1 MANRVEVYSK
11 MEPPLQADD
20 YELVLS
26 QNMAATP
33 PGDNPLGAVPEEV
46 RSFTVTA
53 PRLAMPGTE
62 LFSVYPPPNAV
73 GAFETRLPQVA
84 LRRRTLP
91 WERTMPG
98 GVPWLAL
105 VVLADAECTFLQG
118 VRPPDAI
125 SPAAAATLGI
135 VDDGSRADTIEVNR
149 TVVDRAFP
157 RKDEVALLA
166 HVRHVDVSDTE
177 FAGNDDD
184 GWVAVLLANRLP
196 QPSLRYRACLISLEG
211 QFGVLADAPAV
222 SDAVDNFDSVHV
234 FHDVPTH
241 LIEAARASQGGA
253 PVELVATDQ
262 PLLATGVANLGAV
275 SSKETTDAW
284 SVAPAK
290 SASKVVT
297 GTEAPARAAYSQF
310 AVADVSLAVLQPLV
324 PRYRFPVLASW
335 TFTCEEGGDFEYL
348 MQHLD
353 VGLLGTLPGAEP
365 ADNGPPPPVV
375 LETGHTEIVLQRRR
389 GFSGPAWYRG
399 PLTPREVRRRPATT
413 PFATADQ
420 ARRMATD
427 GIEDLSEASAFE
439 IGRLLALASPRFVA
453 ALRGWANDGFA
464 VRRMLSG
471 LHDAGFRPTLEAD
484 LGRSFLLQTMTALA
498 GKGGDALGPRLPIVD
513 LGELDPRPDVELIA
527 AGFGLETGFVQD
539 VLAPRPTTAAVPA
552 DGLVVQLEHTLDSLA
567 SSPEQL
573 ADLRAGLES
582 TVAAIAG
589 DARPDGPDQPHLRGT
604 PPRSTVERLW
614 PDDEGDDE

>member
-1 MANRVEVYSK
+1 MASRVEVYSK
-11 MEPPLQADD
+11 MEPPLQAGD
-20 YELVLS
+20 YELVLA
-26 QNMAATP
+26 QDMAATSAD
-33 PGDNPLGAVPEEV
+33 DNPLGAVPEEV
-46 RSFTVTA
+46 RSFTVTS

-91 WERTMPG
+91 WERAMPG

-105 VVLADAECTFLQG
+105 VVLADAECTFLQN

-125 SPAAAATLGI
+125 SPAAAAALGI

-157 RKDEVALLA
+157 RKDELALLA

-177 FAGNDDD
+177 LAGNDDD

-196 QPSLRYRACLISLEG
+196 QPGLRYRACVVSLEG
-211 QFGVLADAPAV
+211 QFEVLADPPAI
-222 SDAVDNFDSVHV
+222 SDAVDTFGSVHV
-234 FHDVPTH
+234 FHDVPAH
-241 LIEAARASQGGA
+241 LIEAARASQGGS
-253 PVELVATDQ
+253 PVELASTDQ
-262 PLLATGVANLGAV
+262 PLVATRVATLGTI
-275 SSKETTDAW
+275 SSKETADAW
-284 SVAPAK
+284 SVGSP
-290 SASKVVT
+290 KVVAET
-297 GTEAPARAAYSQF
+297 QSPARASYSQF
-310 AVADVSLAVLQPLV
+310 TVADVSLAILQPLV

-353 VGLLGTLPGAEP
+353 VGLLGTLPDADP
-365 ADNGPPPPVV
+365 ADNGPPPPTV
-375 LETGHTEIVLQRRR
+375 LETGHTEIVFQRRR

-427 GIEDLSEASAFE
+427 GVEDLSEASAFE

-453 ALRGWANDGFA
+453 ALRSWANDGFA
-464 VRRMLSG
+464 VRRLLSG
-471 LHDAGFRPTLEAD
+471 LNDAGFRGELGAD
-484 LGRSFLLQTMTALA
+484 LGRSFVLQTMTALA
-498 GKGGDALGPRLPIVD
+498 GDGGHALGPRLPIVD
-513 LGELDPRPDVELIA
+513 LGELDTRPDVELIA
-527 AGFGLETGFVQD
+527 KGFGFDPGFVQD
-539 VLAPRPTTAAVPA
+539 VLAPRPSTVAVPTE
-552 DGLVVQLEHTLDSLA
+552 GLVVQLEQTLDSLA
-567 SSPEQL
+567 GSPEQL
-573 ADLRAGLES
+573 ADLRVGLES
-582 TVAAIAG
+582 TVAAIARDARVEATDRPRFG
-589 DARPDGPDQPHLRGT
+589 DAPPH
-604 PPRSTVERLW
+604 STVERLW
-614 PDDEGDDE
+614 PDDEGDHE

>member
-1 MANRVEVYSK
+1 MASRVEVYSK
-11 MEPPLQADD
+11 MVPPLQAGD

-26 QNMAATP
+26 QDMAATSSN
-33 PGDNPLGAVPEEV
+33 DNPLGAVPEEV
-46 RSFTVTA
+46 RSFTVTS

-73 GAFETRLPQVA
+73 GAFETRFPQVA

-91 WERTMPG
+91 WERAMPG

-125 SPAAAATLGI
+125 SPAAAAALGI

-157 RKDEVALLA
+157 SRTEVEVLA

-177 FAGNDDD
+177 LAGNDDD

-196 QPSLRYRACLISLEG
+196 QPGLRYRACLISIEG
-211 QFGVLADAPAV
+211 QLDVLPDAAAIGSPADT
-222 SDAVDNFDSVHV
+222 FDSVHV
-234 FHDVPTH
+234 FHDVPAH
-241 LIEAARASQGGA
+241 LIAAARASQGGT
-253 PVELVATDQ
+253 PVQLVATDQ
-262 PLLATGVANLGAV
+262 PLVATRVANLGAV
-275 SSKETTDAW
+275 SAKEVADAW
-284 SVAPAK
+284 SVAAPT
-290 SASKVVT
+290 VVP
-297 GTEAPARAAYSQF
+297 EVQAPARASYSQF
-310 AVADVSLAVLQPLV
+310 VVADVSLGVLQPLV

-353 VGLLGTLPGAEP
+353 VGLLGTLPGTDP
-365 ADNGPPPPVV
+365 ADNGPPPPTV
-375 LETGHTEIVLQRRR
+375 LETGHSEIVLQRRR

-399 PLTPREVRRRPATT
+399 PLTPREVRRRPAATA
-413 PFATADQ
+413 FATADQ

-427 GIEDLSEASAFE
+427 GVEDLSEASAFE

-453 ALRGWANDGFA
+453 ALRSWANDGFA
-464 VRRMLSG
+464 VRRLLSG
-471 LHDAGFRPTLEAD
+471 LDDAGFRGRLGAD
-484 LGRSFLLQTMTALA
+484 LGRSFVLQTVTALA
-498 GKGGDALGPRLPIVD
+498 GDGGHALGPRLPIVD
-513 LGELDPRPDVELIA
+513 LGELDPRPDAELIA
-527 AGFGLETGFVQD
+527 TGFGFDPGFVQD
-539 VLAPRPTTAAVPA
+539 VLAPRPTTVAVPA
-552 DGLVVQLEHTLDSLA
+552 DGLVAQLEQSLESLA
-567 SSPEQL
+567 TSPEQL

-582 TVAAIAG
+582 TVAAIARDARVGGHDRPRLG
-589 DARPDGPDQPHLRGT
+589 DA

-614 PDDEGDDE
+614 PDDEGDDG